1 MSKPL
6 VLTHHARIRMAERK
20 LPMSWVEQTARYPEW
35 IEPDSSG
42 STVQRRFRAI
52 PEFGG
57 RILRVACVETD
68 FDIRIITVTFD
79 RDARRKP

>member
-6 VLTHHARIRMAERK
+6 VLTHHARARVAERK
-20 LPMSWVEQTARYPEW
+20 IPVAWVEQTVRHPGWTEPEPFAPS
-35 IEPDSSG
+35 IE
-42 STVQRRFRAI
+42 RRFRAI

-68 FDIRIITVTFD
+68 SHIRIITVTFD